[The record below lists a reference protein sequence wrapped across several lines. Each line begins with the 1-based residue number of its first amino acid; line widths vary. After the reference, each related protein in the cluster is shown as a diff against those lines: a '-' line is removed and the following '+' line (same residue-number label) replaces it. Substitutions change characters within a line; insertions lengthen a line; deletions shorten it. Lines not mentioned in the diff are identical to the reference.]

1 MTSPEIAGITFACI
15 FGGALLGMFCGT
27 VLPEHHLSADSKD
40 VVKVGMGLIAT
51 MAALVLGL
59 LTGSAKSSFDTQDA
73 ELKQMAANVILLD
86 RTLAHYG
93 PETKN
98 IRDQIKR
105 AITYKLP
112 MTWPEDGSAARTD
125 LSETTPAVEGI
136 EDAIRALLPQNEI
149 QRALRSRALHIS
161 DSLLQTRWLMFG
173 QQAGNAIQTPVAR
186 RAGVLARCPV
196 RELRPVRAPQCHR
209 DRGPGRF
216 RAVGLGRDPAHPRD
230 EPALPGAGEG
240 LQRTTPLHPGAS
252 WPVAA
257 TGRVNTSLQAY
268 TNAMRR
274 SSRQTGGRFDLP
286 IEEIAALR
294 APALSSGA

>member
-1 MTSPEIAGITFACI
+1 MTSLEIAGIAFACI
-15 FGGALLGMFCGT
+15 FGGALLGMFFRI

-105 AITYKLP
+105 AITYKLA

-136 EDAIRALLPQNEI
+136 EDAIRALSPQNEV
-149 QRALRSRALHIS
+149 QRALQSRELQIS

-173 QQAGNAIQTPVAR
+173 QQAGNAIQTPLLV
-186 RAGVLARCPV
+186 VLV
-196 RELRPVRAPQCHR
+196 FWL
-209 DRGPGRF
+209 
-216 RAVGLGRDPAHPRD
+216 
-230 EPALPGAGEG
+230 
-240 LQRTTPLHPGAS
+240 
-252 WPVAA
+252 
-257 TGRVNTSLQAY
+257 
-268 TNAMRR
+268 
-274 SSRQTGGRFDLP
+274 
-286 IEEIAALR
+286 AALFASFGLF
-294 APALSSGA
+294 APRNATVIAVLCVSALSVSGAILLILEMNQPFQGLVKVSSAPLRYTLAHLGQ